1 MITLR
6 PHSPDPH
13 VLLLQRLLND
23 WLSHEP
29 GSEVLVEDCDFG
41 RRTEAALRRF
51 QTSYT
56 GDVGRL
62 TVDGIAGANTWRAL
76 GLQTEIN
83 HPVPRVGQSTGMS
96 CWVVAGGLATGRM
109 TSAIPGLA
117 EVAPINDPAGG
128 GGGLEPSLNNLDRFA
143 LSLQMHLHPQ
153 LPGESE
159 EFRHLI
165 RRGPAI
171 LIGRWVTGGLHAV
184 VVSGYF
190 EGRTPFTH
198 MIRINNPA
206 PQGRGSIQL
215 TDYPMMTLLDTGF
228 DPYALIVK

>member
-1 MITLR
+1 MRTRLWAKFGLGRPEPCVIALPRWTIAFDTTDFSEPAMITLR

-29 GSEVLVEDCDFG
+29 GSEVLVEDCNFG

-56 GDVGRL
+56 GAVGRL

-143 LSLQMHLHPQ
+143 LSLQMHLHP
-153 LPGESE
+153 
-159 EFRHLI
+159 
-165 RRGPAI
+165 
-171 LIGRWVTGGLHAV
+171 
-184 VVSGYF
+184 
-190 EGRTPFTH
+190 
-198 MIRINNPA
+198 
-206 PQGRGSIQL
+206 
-215 TDYPMMTLLDTGF
+215 
-228 DPYALIVK
+228 